1 MFNKVVVVDNTGMND
16 EAKAKLAKFSKTAI
30 FYDDFPTDK
39 NEIISRIGD
48 ADCLM
53 VSYCTPIT
61 SEIINS
67 CKNLKYIGMCC
78 TLYNEKSSNVD
89 IIAAKERGITVTGIK
104 DYGDGGVIEF
114 GVSSLIWLLHGFG
127 PNQWKERPHELSN
140 QKIGIIGLGTT
151 GLKLAKALQFFGA
164 DLYYSD
170 LARKYDAED
179 LGIKYLPLEDLL
191 KTVDIISTHLP
202 KNSNLL
208 QEHHFNLLGNGKI
221 LLNTSIGPT
230 FSVSALKKWLS
241 DKNNFYI
248 CEDVGIGDCLNELKD
263 FENVFYINKCAGS
276 SVECTKRLSQKS
288 IENVLNFLES
298 EDQ

>member
-1 MFNKVVVVDNTGMND
+1 MFNKVVVVDNTGMNNQ
-16 EAKAKLAKFSKTAI
+16 AKNQLIELSKTAV
-30 FYDDFPTDK
+30 FYDDFPVDK
-39 NEIISRIGD
+39 YEIISRIGD

-61 SEIINS
+61 RDIINA

-78 TLYNEKSSNVD
+78 TLYDEKSSNVD
-89 IIAAKERGITVTGIK
+89 IIAARERGITVTGIK

-127 PNQWKERPHELSN
+127 SKQWKEHPHELNN

-151 GLKLAKALQFFGA
+151 GFKLAKALQFFGA
-164 DLYYSD
+164 DIYYSD
-170 LARKYDAED
+170 LIRKPEAETI
-179 LGIKYLPLEDLL
+179 GIKYLPLKNLL
-191 KTVDIISTHLP
+191 KTVDILSTHLP

-208 QEHHFNLLGNGKI
+208 QEHHFNLFGNGKI

-230 FSVSALKKWLS
+230 FSIPALKKWLH
-241 DKNNFYI
+241 DEGNFYV
-248 CEDVGIGDCLNELKD
+248 CENVGVGDYLAELSSFD
-263 FENVFYINKCAGS
+263 NVFYINKCAGS

-288 IENVLNFLES
+288 IENVLNFLKS
-298 EDQ
+298 ENQ